1 MAVISVQVT
10 DKPVLDALQ
19 ELSRRVSDISEPL
32 NEIGI
37 EFAERIRGQFG
48 SGQSPYGDKWAK
60 LSEVTQAKNKGRRR
74 GGQPL
79 LDTGRLRAS
88 ITSRMIDGGNAVSI
102 GATNVQYANTQ
113 QFGARQGQYGRTR
126 RNGPIPWGNV
136 PARPYMP
143 IVGNAVVLP
152 NDWSQTAV
160 DIIADYLTE
169 VGK

>member
-10 DKPVLDALQ
+10 DKPVMDALQ

-37 EFAERIRGQFG
+37 EFAERIRQQFSRG
-48 SGQSPYGDKWAK
+48 ESPYGNKWAA
-60 LSEVTQAKNKGRRR
+60 LSAVTQAKNKGRRS
-74 GGQPL
+74 GGEPL
-79 LDTGRLRAS
+79 RDTGRLMAS
-88 ITSRMIDGGNAVSI
+88 ISHQMSDGGKTVSI
-102 GATNVQYANTQ
+102 SATNVKYANTH
-113 QFGARQGQYGRTR
+113 QFGARQGQYGRTK

-136 PARPYMP
+136 PARPFMP
-143 IVGNAVVLP
+143 IVGSAVVLP
-152 NDWSQTAV
+152 NDWSQTAI

>member
-10 DKPVLDALQ
+10 DKPVMDALQ

-37 EFAERIRGQFG
+37 EFAERIRGQFSKG
-48 SGQSPYGDKWAK
+48 ESPYGNKWAA
-60 LSEVTQAKNKGRRR
+60 LSAVTQAKNKGRRS
-74 GGQPL
+74 GGEPL
-79 LDTGRLRAS
+79 RDTGRLMAS
-88 ITSRMIDGGNAVSI
+88 IAHQMIDGGKTVSI
-102 GATNVQYANTQ
+102 SATNVKYANTH
-113 QFGARQGQYGRTR
+113 QFGARQGQYGRTK
-126 RNGPIPWGNV
+126 RNGPIPWGNI

-143 IVGNAVVLP
+143 IVGSAVVLP
-152 NDWSQTAV
+152 NDWSQTAI

>member
-10 DKPVLDALQ
+10 DKPVMDALQ

-37 EFAERIRGQFG
+37 EFAERIRGQFSKG
-48 SGQSPYGDKWAK
+48 ESPYGNKWAA
-60 LSEVTQAKNKGRRR
+60 LSAVTQAKNKGRRS
-74 GGQPL
+74 GGEPL
-79 LDTGRLRAS
+79 RDTGRLMAS
-88 ITSRMIDGGNAVSI
+88 ITHQMIDGGKTVSI
-102 GATNVQYANTQ
+102 ATNVKYANTH
-113 QFGARQGQYGRTR
+113 QFGARQGQYGRTK
-126 RNGPIPWGNV
+126 RNGPIPWGNI

-143 IVGNAVVLP
+143 IVGSAVVLP
-152 NDWSQTAV
+152 NDWSQTAI